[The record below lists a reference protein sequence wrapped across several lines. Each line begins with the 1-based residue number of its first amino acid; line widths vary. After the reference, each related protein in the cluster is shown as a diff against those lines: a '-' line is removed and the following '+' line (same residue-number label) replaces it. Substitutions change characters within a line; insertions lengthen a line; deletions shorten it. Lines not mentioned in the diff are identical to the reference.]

1 MLVIEPTKGQFIE
14 RWSDI
19 NWTKVERTVKRLQGR
34 IFRAAR
40 AGKLGK
46 LKSLQ
51 RLLARS
57 SCAKLLAIRRVSQES
72 RGKNT
77 PGVDGGTCSTPEDR
91 LALFQEPDTLQTHRP
106 LPVKR
111 IFIPKKNGKKRPLGI
126 PAIKD
131 RMLQTV
137 VRFALEPE
145 WESRFEFNSFG
156 FGPGRGTMD
165 AICAIHA
172 ALRRKGCSTW
182 ILDAD
187 IKGCFDNI
195 SHSDLLKR
203 LSVFTQVIRRWLKAG
218 AIEMGTY
225 RATET
230 GTPQGGP
237 LSPLLMNIALD
248 GMERLFGCENKY
260 GKRVPASVKRGP
272 NKGITLV
279 RYADDAIV
287 IAPTKERIETYVLP
301 RLKSFLAKRG
311 LELSESKT
319 RIVHR
324 DEGFDF
330 LGCTFLKQGGKLLV
344 KPSKENIKAHLQQ
357 VKAYLSSHKQTR
369 TARVIQ
375 ELNPV
380 LRGWTYYY
388 RYVNAK
394 QIFYYCEH
402 KVWKMLW
409 QWACRRHKRKGKG
422 WVRRRY
428 FGRHKGKA
436 WQFMDNGAILFNPG
450 SVPVIRFTKVNG
462 KASPMNPDEQAYWIM
477 RRKDRL
483 DRRGY
488 IGKYNF
494 WLRKQ
499 SYRCALCN
507 RRFNGEDPI
516 DKHHLIPKSKG
527 GTDDSYN
534 IVIVHRWCHKAFH
547 AREAA
552 RA

>member
-1 MLVIEPTKGQFIE
+1 MLVIEPTKGQYVE

-57 SCAKLLAIRRVSQES
+57 SCAKLLAIRRVSQQS

-77 PGVDGGTCSTPEDR
+77 PGVDGVLCNTPDDR
-91 LALFQEPDTLQTHRP
+91 LALFQEQDTLQTHRP

-126 PAIKD
+126 PTMKD

-156 FGPGRGTMD
+156 FRPGRQKMD

-172 ALRRKGCSTW
+172 ALRHKRSSKW

-195 SHSDLLKR
+195 AHSALLKQ
-203 LSVFTQVIRRWLKAG
+203 LPVFTQVIRRWLKAG

-237 LSPLLMNIALD
+237 LSPLLMNVALD
-248 GMERLFGCENKY
+248 GMERLFGCENEQ
-260 GKRVPASVKRGP
+260 GGRVAAGIKKGP

-279 RYADDAIV
+279 RYADG
-287 IAPTKERIETYVLP
+287 T
-301 RLKSFLAKRG
+301 
-311 LELSESKT
+311 
-319 RIVHR
+319 
-324 DEGFDF
+324 
-330 LGCTFLKQGGKLLV
+330 
-344 KPSKENIKAHLQQ
+344 
-357 VKAYLSSHKQTR
+357 
-369 TARVIQ
+369 
-375 ELNPV
+375 PV
-380 LRGWTYYY
+380 
-388 RYVNAK
+388 
-394 QIFYYCEH
+394 
-402 KVWKMLW
+402 
-409 QWACRRHKRKGKG
+409 
-422 WVRRRY
+422 
-428 FGRHKGKA
+428 
-436 WQFMDNGAILFNPG
+436 
-450 SVPVIRFTKVNG
+450 
-462 KASPMNPDEQAYWIM
+462 QA
-477 RRKDRL
+477 
-483 DRRGY
+483 
-488 IGKYNF
+488 
-494 WLRKQ
+494 
-499 SYRCALCN
+499 
-507 RRFNGEDPI
+507 
-516 DKHHLIPKSKG
+516 
-527 GTDDSYN
+527 
-534 IVIVHRWCHKAFH
+534 
-547 AREAA
+547 
-552 RA
+552 